1 MNYDEFAFFNQQLAS
16 MLRDGIPLEGALK
29 QLCAGMKAGPLRNE
43 MTQLE
48 SDLARGTP
56 LNEAV
61 ARRALPE
68 FYLRMVTVG
77 TRTNDLPGMLT
88 LLADYYQRTNSVWN
102 RLKGLMVYPFLVLIV
117 ALGLTL
123 IISSVA
129 RKFVFGTISEVTQS
143 GPLMLRPP
151 TVLVALWIPPI
162 IIGILLFAGVAIM
175 TIPRLRAWVRWR
187 VPAFRETSL
196 AQMAS
201 AMALMLKSGTPLP
214 DALAFAETI
223 ESHSPAAKALR
234 EWRAQLQGGAGKP
247 AQWPH
252 SLSPFPPMFL
262 WLVRK
267 GGEDVADGFQKAAE
281 IYQSRASYKIELL
294 LYGALPVSILLLGQM
309 VLWQVAP
316 VFHALI
322 TLMNWIGAGGD

>member
-1 MNYDEFAFFNQQLAS
+1 

-29 QLCAGMKAGPLRNE
+29 QLCAGMNAGPLREE

-77 TRTNDLPGMLT
+77 ARSNDLPGMLT
-88 LLADYYQRTNSVWN
+88 LLADYYQRTNSIWN
-102 RLKGLMVYPFLVLIV
+102 RLKGLMVYPFLVLLV
-117 ALGLTL
+117 ALALTIL
-123 IISSVA
+123 VSA
-129 RKFVFGTISEVTQS
+129 LAKKFVIGMVTDVIQTP
-143 GPLMLRPP
+143 PLVFS
-151 TVLVALWIPPI
+151 TLWIPPL
-162 IIGILLFAGVAIM
+162 IIGLLLAAGVALV
-175 TIPRLRAWVRWR
+175 TIPGLRAWARWR
-187 VPAFRETSL
+187 IPAFRETSL
-196 AQMAS
+196 AQIAS

-214 DALAFAETI
+214 EALAFAESI
-223 ESHSPAAKALR
+223 EANSPAANALR
-234 EWRAQLQGGAGKP
+234 EWRAQLQAGQGKP

-267 GGEDVADGFQKAAE
+267 GGEDIAAGFQKAAE

-294 LYGALPVSILLLGQM
+294 LYGALPVSVLLLGQM
-309 VLWQVAP
+309 VIWEVAP

-322 TLMNWIGAGGD
+322 SLMNMLGNDMGG

>member
-1 MNYDEFAFFNQQLAS
+1 MNYDEFAFFNQQLAA

-29 QLCAGMKAGPLRNE
+29 QLCAGMKTGPLRNE
-43 MTQLE
+43 MSQLE

-77 TRTNDLPGMLT
+77 MRSNDLPGMLT
-88 LLADYYQRTNSVWN
+88 LLADYYQRANSVWN

-117 ALGLTL
+117 ALGLN
-123 IISSVA
+123 IIVGSLA
-129 RKFVFGTISEVTQS
+129 KKFVFGAVSEVVRS
-143 GPLMLRPP
+143 PAVIMLS
-151 TVLVALWIPPI
+151 LWIPPL
-162 IIGILLFAGVAIM
+162 IIGVLLIAGLSIVIV
-175 TIPRLRAWVRWR
+175 PGLRAWARWR
-187 VPAFRETSL
+187 LPGFRETSL
-196 AQMAS
+196 AQFAS

-214 DALAFAETI
+214 EALAFAETI
-223 ESHSPAAKALR
+223 EANSPAANALR
-234 EWRAQLQGGAGKP
+234 QWRAQLEAGQGKP

-252 SLSPFPPMFL
+252 ALSPFPPMFL

-267 GGEDVADGFQKAAE
+267 GGEDIAAGFQKAAE

-294 LYGALPVSILLLGQM
+294 LYGALPVSVLFLGQM
-309 VLWQVAP
+309 VIWQVAP

-322 TLMNWIGAGGD
+322 TLMNWLGGPGGD

>member
-1 MNYDEFAFFNQQLAS
+1 MNYDEFAFFNQQLAA

-29 QLCAGMKAGPLRNE
+29 QLCAGMKAGPLRKE

-77 TRTNDLPGMLT
+77 MRSNDLPGMLT
-88 LLADYYQRTNSVWN
+88 LLADYYQRANSVWN
-102 RLKGLMVYPFLVLIV
+102 RLKGLMVYPFLVLLV
-117 ALGLTL
+117 SLGLTL
-123 IISSVA
+123 LISSLA
-129 RKFVFGTISEVTQS
+129 KKFLEVVTGDLGYFPQFVYH
-143 GPLMLRPP
+143 
-151 TVLVALWIPPI
+151 TLWIPPLI
-162 IIGILLFAGVAIM
+162 IAILLAAVAAIV
-175 TIPRLRAWVRWR
+175 TIPALRTRARWWI
-187 VPAFRETSL
+187 PAFRETSL
-196 AQMAS
+196 AQIAS
-201 AMALMLKSGTPLP
+201 AMALMLKNGTPLP
-214 DALAFAETI
+214 DALAFAESI
-223 ESHSPAAKALR
+223 EANSPAGNALR
-234 EWRAQLQGGAGKP
+234 EWRAQLQAGQGKP

-267 GGEDVADGFQKAAE
+267 GGEDIAAGFQKAAE

-294 LYGALPVSILLLGQM
+294 LYGVLPVSVLFLGQM
-309 VLWQVAP
+309 VIWQVLP
-316 VFHALI
+316 LFHALA
-322 TLMNWIGAGGD
+322 TLMGFLGDMGG